1 MLMDLEPL
9 TKRRVSNL
17 LRKLFRV
24 RRVTKNEHD
33 ELTGKGLRSKMP
45 GNWNGK
51 DPWARY
57 DLVGIE
63 CEKD

>member
-1 MLMDLEPL
+1 MLMEMEPL
-9 TKRRVSNL
+9 TKRRVSIL

-24 RRVTKNEHD
+24 RRVTKDEHAK
-33 ELTGKGLRSKMP
+33 LNGMGLRSKMP
-45 GNWNGK
+45 DNWNRK

-57 DLVGIE
+57 DAAGII